1 MFKRL
6 CVIAALFALVGG
18 IEPNAKAQNKN
29 RNFIVMTRNM
39 DTGSDYNFVLA
50 AKTQFEAAV
59 AVDATYKE
67 ILASGI
73 PERADAIAAEIQQ
86 QLPDLVALQEVTTLR
101 KGPVGGPATD
111 VEADQLKSLLDS
123 LNSRGVHY
131 APAAIQRNSDL
142 EFTALELSSFTFY
155 DARVTDFDVVLARTD
170 LPVSQLKVEQ
180 VTQEHFTT
188 ILEFNMFGQTISVPR
203 GWIAVDVKLRGK
215 PYRLVDTHLESINY
229 PVQIAQTLEL
239 VNGPTLANRPVIL
252 AGDINS
258 DGSGSD
264 AVLSA
269 SYQILVSAGFQ
280 DFWPVAHPLNP
291 GFTNPLHGEDP
302 YTPISVPNQR
312 IDVILSKTNGKGIEA
327 QEEFLIGNNLSDLT
341 PQGFWPSDHAGVV
354 ESFRLLP

>member
-6 CVIAALFALVGG
+6 CMLAAFTAFVGAIG
-18 IEPNAKAQNKN
+18 PHAKAQNKN
-29 RNFIVMTRNM
+29 RNLVVMTRNM

-50 AKTQFEAAV
+50 AKSQFEAAV

-86 QLPDLVALQEVTTLR
+86 RLPDLVALQEVTMLR
-101 KGPVGGPATD
+101 RGTAGGPATE
-111 VEADQLKSLLDS
+111 VVVDQLESLLES
-123 LNSRGVHY
+123 LNSRGLHY
-131 APAAIQRNSDL
+131 APAAVQRNSDL

-180 VTQEHFTT
+180 VTQEYFTT
-188 ILEFNMFGQTISVPR
+188 ILEFDMFGQKISVPR

-229 PVQIAQTLEL
+229 PVQIAQALEL
-239 VNGPTLANRPVIL
+239 VNGPTITTRPVIL

-269 SYQILVSAGFQ
+269 SYQILMSAGFQ
-280 DFWPVAHPLNP
+280 DFWPMAHPLDP

-302 YTPISVPNQR
+302 YTPVSAPYQR
-312 IDVILSKTNGKGIEA
+312 IDVILFKEGGKGIEA
-327 QEEFLIGNNLSDLT
+327 REEFLIGNRQSDLT
-341 PQGFWPSDHAGVV
+341 PHGFWPSDHAGIV
-354 ESFRLLP
+354 ESFTLLP